1 MLRVAIIG
9 CGKIAD
15 AHMAQLQRI
24 SGCRVVGVSDRESL
38 MAQQLSERFH
48 IDRHFDDVSEM
59 LSVCRP
65 DVVHITTPPQSHLEL
80 GKICLNAGC
89 HVYMEKPFALCTRDA
104 EELIQLAEQKACK
117 LTVGHD
123 LQFSHVARQMRDLVQ
138 QGYLGGAPIHMES
151 YYCYD
156 LSDPRYAKAFLG
168 DKEHWVHRLPGKL
181 LQNIISH
188 GVARIAEYFTSESPQ
203 VVATGSVSPQLRA
216 LGETELVDELR
227 VIIREEGRTAYF
239 TFSSQMRPSLNQ
251 FKLFGPRNGLLL
263 DEDEQS
269 LLKLRGERFKSY
281 AEKFI
286 PPVLFAGQ
294 HLGNLG
300 RNVRRFLAADFH
312 MKSGMKYLIESFYLS
327 ITKGG
332 SLPITHREILLTTR
346 IMQAIFEQINPGFPI
361 QNTAVQL
368 TNR

>member
-1 MLRVAIIG
+1 MPGLKVAIVG

-15 AHMAQLQRI
+15 SHMAQLQRI
-24 SGCRVVGVSDRESL
+24 PGCQVVGVSDREPL
-38 MAQQLSERFH
+38 MAKQLSERFH
-48 IDRHFDDVSEM
+48 IECHFGDVSEM
-59 LSVCRP
+59 LAACQP

-89 HVYMEKPFALCTRDA
+89 HVYIEKPFALCTRDA
-104 EELIQLAEQKACK
+104 EELIQLADRKARK

-123 LQFSHVARQMRDLVQ
+123 LQFSHVARQMRSLVRE
-138 QGYLGGAPIHMES
+138 GYLGGAPVHMES

-168 DKEHWVHRLPGKL
+168 DKDHWVRRLPGKL
-181 LQNIISH
+181 LHNIISH
-188 GVARIAEYFTSESPQ
+188 GVARIAEYFTSDSPQ
-203 VVATGSVSPQLRA
+203 VVALGFVSPQLKA
-216 LGETELVDELR
+216 LGETDLVDELR

-251 FKLFGPRNGLLL
+251 FKLYGPRNGLLL

-300 RNVRRFLAADFH
+300 QNVRRFLAADFH
-312 MKSGMKYLIESFYLS
+312 MKSGMKYLIESFCNS
-327 ITKGG
+327 VATG
-332 SLPITHREILLTTR
+332 SPLPIAYREILLTSR
-346 IMQAIFEQINPGFPI
+346 IMDSIFHQVN
-361 QNTAVQL
+361 L
-368 TNR
+368 KS

>member
-1 MLRVAIIG
+1 MPGLKVAIVG

-15 AHMAQLQRI
+15 SHMAQLQRI
-24 SGCRVVGVSDRESL
+24 PGCRVVGASDREPL
-38 MAQQLSERFH
+38 MAKQLSERFH
-48 IDRHFDDVSEM
+48 IERHFGNVSEM
-59 LSVCRP
+59 LAACQP

-80 GKICLNAGC
+80 GKACLNAGC
-89 HVYMEKPFALCTRDA
+89 HVYVEKPFTLCTKDA
-104 EELIQLAEQKACK
+104 EELIQLADRKARK

-123 LQFSHVARQMRDLVQ
+123 LQFSHVARQMRTLVQ
-138 QGYLGGAPIHMES
+138 EGYLGGAPVHMES

-168 DKEHWVHRLPGKL
+168 DKEHWVRRLPGKL
-181 LQNIISH
+181 LHNIISH
-188 GVARIAEYFTSESPQ
+188 GVARIAEYFTTDFPQ
-203 VVATGSVSPQLRA
+203 VVALGFVSPQLKV
-216 LGETELVDELR
+216 LGETDLVDELR
-227 VIIREEGRTAYF
+227 VIVREEGRTAYF

-269 LLKLRGERFKSY
+269 LLKLRGDRFKSY

-286 PPVLFAGQ
+286 PPILFAGQ

-312 MKSGMKYLIESFYLS
+312 MKSGMKCLIESFYNS
-327 ITKGG
+327 VATG
-332 SLPITHREILLTTR
+332 SPLPITYREILLTSR
-346 IMQAIFEQINPGFPI
+346 IMDSIFHQVN
-361 QNTAVQL
+361 L
-368 TNR
+368 KS